1 MGCLRS
7 TITVVVMLVSLISL
21 EDFLSLAHR
30 DLNKNNIVILKSD
43 EGLVQA
49 KRWYRGRRMVI
60 EDEKSSMKQ
69 STGDAKNTLT
79 KLLQSSNTE
88 ESSTSTTKP
97 HLRSERNKASEI
109 QGKAKAIKD
118 SSNDTRDNIEKL
130 KLLEASDQL
139 FKMLNRDYDLRPR
152 RHPPVHN

>member
-1 MGCLRS
+1 
-7 TITVVVMLVSLISL
+7 MLKPKSLLLDIIYLTFILGDFVSDVLLLVCSCKWSNYSMFV
-21 EDFLSLAHR
+21 FLS
-30 DLNKNNIVILKSD
+30 
-43 EGLVQA
+43 Q
-49 KRWYRGRRMVI
+49 
-60 EDEKSSMKQ
+60 
-69 STGDAKNTLT
+69 
-79 KLLQSSNTE
+79 

-97 HLRSERNKASEI
+97 YLRSEWNKASEI

-130 KLLEASDQL
+130 KLLEASDQI